1 MTPPDAAPP
10 APPKYIP
17 DPDGLAAAF
26 YERLAAGVLA
36 FQRCS
41 DCGAFRHPP
50 RYRCAPCGCAAYEW
64 VASRG
69 RGKILTWSVS
79 HRPVDPGWAAE
90 IPYATLVVEME
101 EGVRVVGA
109 LRGLAP
115 GDLAF
120 DLPVRAKLEPASD
133 AFARVAFEPD

>member
-1 MTPPDAAPP
+1 MPPDAAPP
-10 APPKYIP
+10 KVIP
-17 DPDGLAAAF
+17 DPDGLAAPF
-26 YERLAAGVLA
+26 YERLAAGTLA

-50 RYRCAPCGCAAYEW
+50 RYRCASCGCAAYEW
-64 VASRG
+64 VASSGRG
-69 RGKILTWSVS
+69 RILTWSVT

-90 IPYATLVVEME
+90 IPYATLMVEME

-109 LRGLAP
+109 PRGLAP

-120 DLPVRAKLEPASD
+120 DLPVWAKLEPASD
-133 AFARVAFEPD
+133 AFAWIVFEPA

>member
-1 MTPPDAAPP
+1 MPPDA

-17 DPDGLAAAF
+17 DPDGLAAPF
-26 YERLAAGVLA
+26 YERLAAGTLA

-50 RYRCAPCGCAAYEW
+50 RYRCASCGCAAYEW
-64 VASRG
+64 VASSGRG
-69 RGKILTWSVS
+69 RILTWSVT

-109 LRGLAP
+109 LHGLAP

-120 DLPVRAKLEPASD
+120 DLPVRLKLEPVSD
-133 AFARVAFEPD
+133 AFARVAFEPV